1 MRWAEIESVR
11 CSVARTLSVVGDRWT
26 LLILREAFIG
36 TRRFDEFRSR
46 TGAARHLVAERLN
59 HLVDHG
65 VMERRQYSDRPPR
78 HEYRLTAKG
87 RDLYPVIVALMT
99 WGDRWMDDGD
109 GPPATL
115 THRACG
121 TTATPALVCAGC
133 GEPIDSREML
143 TKPRATDAAVG

>member
-26 LLILREAFIG
+26 LLILREAFLG

-59 HLVDHG
+59 HLVDNG
-65 VMERRQYSDRPPR
+65 VMERRQYSERPPR

-109 GPPATL
+109 GPPVTL
-115 THRACG
+115 THTTCG
-121 TTATPALVCAGC
+121 ATATPALVCADC
-133 GEPIDSREML
+133 GEPVHSREMV
-143 TKPRATDAAVG
+143 TTVRPSGTPVG

>member
-26 LLILREAFIG
+26 LLVLREAFLG

-59 HLVDHG
+59 HLVENG
-65 VMERRQYSDRPPR
+65 VMERRQYSERPPR

-109 GPPATL
+109 GPPVTL
-115 THRACG
+115 THACG
-121 TTATPALVCAGC
+121 ATATPAFVCAGC
-133 GEPIDSREML
+133 GQPVDSREMV
-143 TKPRATDAAVG
+143 TTARPAGTPVA

>member
-46 TGAARHLVAERLN
+46 TGAGAPPGGRAPQPP
-59 HLVDHG
+59 G
-65 VMERRQYSDRPPR
+65 RPRGDGAAPVQRPAPR

-99 WGDRWMDDGD
+99 WGDRWMDDGE
-109 GPPATL
+109 GPPVTL

-121 TTATPALVCAGC
+121 TTATPAFVCAGC
-133 GEPIDSREML
+133 GEPIDSREMV
-143 TKPRATDAAVG
+143 TKPRVTDAAVG